1 MDSSIF
7 CNYAIF
13 VHLLII
19 QLIITVSS
27 FVRLL
32 TIRLVSTASIRV
44 RLLVI
49 QSTLTTFYSL
59 RPTMPAITRS
69 KAKALLSL
77 NQSLS
82 PVGSSGISSQFLSPI
97 KVHNQSKSYYDAL
110 MNLPDRHGSSS
121 SIDNS
126 EFQNLENF
134 GVQFENSEL
143 SPFEN
148 LEPLVI
154 DTNDA
159 THNFSNLT
167 SSDMEGDC
175 KDDSLPP
182 AIKNDADSNITQL
195 FTLLSQQIT
204 QLSNQ
209 NILRENENVMVTRLQ
224 TVVQDNEA
232 FQQSVRSEMDDL
244 RRL

>member
-49 QSTLTTFYSL
+49 QLTLTTFYSL

-82 PVGSSGISSQFLSPI
+82 PVGSSGTSSQFLSPI
-97 KVHNQSKSYYDAL
+97 KVN
-110 MNLPDRHGSSS
+110 N
-121 SIDNS
+121 
-126 EFQNLENF
+126 
-134 GVQFENSEL
+134 
-143 SPFEN
+143 
-148 LEPLVI
+148 
-154 DTNDA
+154 
-159 THNFSNLT
+159 
-167 SSDMEGDC
+167 
-175 KDDSLPP
+175 
-182 AIKNDADSNITQL
+182 
-195 FTLLSQQIT
+195 
-204 QLSNQ
+204 
-209 NILRENENVMVTRLQ
+209 
-224 TVVQDNEA
+224 
-232 FQQSVRSEMDDL
+232 
-244 RRL
+244 